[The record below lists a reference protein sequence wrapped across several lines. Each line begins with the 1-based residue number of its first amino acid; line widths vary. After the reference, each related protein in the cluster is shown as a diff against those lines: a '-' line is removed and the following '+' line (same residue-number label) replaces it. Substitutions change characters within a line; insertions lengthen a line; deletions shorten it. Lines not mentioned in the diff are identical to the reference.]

1 MALTPLDWIVVGVY
15 GAVVLAIGFG
25 LARRAGASVEDYF
38 VAGRS
43 LPWWLAGTSM
53 AATWFA
59 TDAPLATAALVR
71 RQGVYGNWLWW
82 YEAAGILMLTF
93 FYARLWR
100 RAGVLTDA
108 EVIEIR
114 YGGAPARAL
123 RCFSAVYQG
132 LLKNAVVMGWVMLAM
147 VKFSGVLLGWDPAVT
162 LTVCVGLA
170 LAYTVASG
178 LWGVVVTDLLQ
189 FVTGMLGA
197 TTLAGIVLVR
207 FGGPSAMADAVREAP
222 GAPPGALDLVPGAA
236 NASSLEIVSFL
247 CLILILWLRSGQGDG
262 YVAQRLFATRDE
274 RQAVKASLWFA
285 FAGTVLLTW
294 PWIVVGLGSLLVFP
308 PTAMDPALA
317 ADPELAY
324 PMMIRDLMP
333 AGLRGLMV
341 ATFLAAFMSTMDTHL
356 CWGASYMVNDVYRR
370 FLRRDRSE
378 RHYVAASRVAV
389 VLLAAVAAAVA
400 WQMDSIQRGLDLH
413 HRADGGGGPRLAA
426 PLVLVAGQRVGRDR
440 GHGRLGAPG
449 QREGPARR
457 VRASPPRGGDA
468 RRRRLLRTG
477 DGPRPRGG
485 HPGRLHR
492 AVAGRRARHA
502 PRGRR
507 RSRPLLPAGA
517 PWRLVGPRGRAHGGD
532 LGRPAGEP
540 HVAGLPARRAV
551 RVREPP
557 RGGLRAHRP
566 GRRGH
571 AAASGVPRR
580 GGDHRTDRARRH
592 APRRRDDRLHEPEDR
607 VMTDR
612 LRSSSSGR
620 EAASSGPPPSA
631 TCSSAMR
638 AATAA

>member
-15 GAVVLAIGFG
+15 AAVVLAIGFG

-108 EVIEIR
+108 EVIELR

-147 VKFSGVLLGWDPAVT
+147 VKFSQVLLGWDPAVT
-162 LTVCVGLA
+162 LAVCVGLA

-222 GAPPGALDLVPGAA
+222 GAPPGALDLVPGPA

-308 PTAMDPALA
+308 PSAMDPALA

-324 PMMIRDLMP
+324 PMMIRELMP

-389 VLLAAVAAAVA
+389 VLLAAVAAGVA
-400 WQMDSIQRGLDLH
+400 WQMDSIQRGWIYIIELTAGVALVWLL
-413 HRADGGGGPRLAA
+413 RWYWWRVNAWAEIAAMAGSVLLANGRVLLAAIGPVLPASVMRAADGFY
-426 PLVLVAGQRVGRDR
+426 
-440 GHGRLGAPG
+440 APG
-449 QREGPARR
+449 N
-457 VRASPPRGGDA
+457 
-468 RRRRLLRTG
+468 
-477 DGPRPRGG
+477 GPRPRGG
-485 HPGRLHR
+485 HPGRVHR
-492 AVAGRRARHA
+492 AMADRRARHA
-502 PRGRR
+502 PRGGRR
-507 RSRPLLPAGA
+507 AGA
-517 PWRLVGPRGRAHGGD
+517 LLSARAPGRLVGPGGRAYGGD
-532 LGRPAGEP
+532 LGRPPGGP

-551 RVREPP
+551 RLREPP
-557 RGGLRAHRP
+557 RGGVRAHRP
-566 GRRGH
+566 GRPGR
-571 AAASGVPRR
+571 AAARGVPRR
-580 GGDHRTDRARRH
+580 GGDDRTDRARRH
-592 APRRRDDRLHEPEDR
+592 AGAGTIGFMNRR
-607 VMTDR
+607 T
-612 LRSSSSGR
+612 
-620 EAASSGPPPSA
+620 AS
-631 TCSSAMR
+631 
-638 AATAA
+638 

>member
-1 MALTPLDWIVVGVY
+1 MALTPLDWIVVGIY
-15 GAVVLAIGFG
+15 GAIVLAIGFG
-25 LARRAGASVEDYF
+25 FARRASGSMEDYF
-38 VAGRS
+38 IAGRS
-43 LPWWLAGTSM
+43 LPWWLAGTSI

-82 YEAAGILMLTF
+82 YEATGILMLTF

-123 RCFSAVYQG
+123 RCFSALYQG

-147 VKFSGVLLGWDPAVT
+147 VKFSRVLLGWDPAVT

-189 FVTGMLGA
+189 FVAGMLGA
-197 TTLAGIVLVR
+197 ITLAGIVLTR
-207 FGGPSAMADAVREAP
+207 FGGPAAMAEAVRAVPEAP
-222 GAPPGALDLVPGAA
+222 AGVLDLVPTAA

-274 RQAVKASLWFA
+274 GQAVKASLWFA

-308 PTAMDPALA
+308 PAAMDPALA

-324 PMMIRDLMP
+324 PMMIRELMP

-378 RHYVAASRVAV
+378 RHYVGASRIAV
-389 VLLAAVAAAVA
+389 VLLAGVAAAVA
-400 WQMDSIQRGLDLH
+400 WRMDSIQRGWIYIIELTAGVALVWLL
-413 HRADGGGGPRLAA
+413 RWYWWRVNAWAEIAAMAGSVLLANGRLLLAAVEPVLPASVIRAADGFYA
-426 PLVLVAGQRVGRDR
+426 PEMDLIRGVIILVACTALWLGVVLATRPESDEVLDR
-440 GHGRLGAPG
+440 FY
-449 QREGPARR
+449 RR
-457 VRASPPRGGDA
+457 VRPGGWWGRVA
-468 RRRRLLRTG
+468 ERTG
-477 DGPRPRGG
+477 VVSSDPSANRMW
-485 HPGRLHR
+485 PGF
-492 AVAGRRARHA
+492 
-502 PRGRR
+502 
-507 RSRPLLPAGA
+507 LLGA
-517 PWRLVGPRGRAHGGD
+517 LFVYASLLGVGYVLTGRAGIGVLLLAVS
-532 LGRPAGEP
+532 LG
-540 HVAGLPARRAV
+540 
-551 RVREPP
+551 
-557 RGGLRAHRP
+557 
-566 GRRGH
+566 
-571 AAASGVPRR
+571 AAAITVRIANATTTPPAP
-580 GGDHRTDRARRH
+580 GG
-592 APRRRDDRLHEPEDR
+592 
-607 VMTDR
+607 
-612 LRSSSSGR
+612 
-620 EAASSGPPPSA
+620 AA
-631 TCSSAMR
+631 
-638 AATAA
+638 